1 MNEKLIEIDNKTWSC
16 ASRISDL
23 IRYAADAR
31 SRPSDAK
38 EMANLLDE
46 YTKEVSSVIDLIKN
60 PKTESEVKSLF
71 S

>member
-1 MNEKLIEIDNKTWSC
+1 MNEKLLEIDNKTWSC

-31 SRPSDAK
+31 LKPGDIK

-46 YTKEVSSVIDLIKN
+46 YTKEVRSVIDLINN

>member
-1 MNEKLIEIDNKTWSC
+1 MNDKLIETDNKAWSC
-16 ASRISDL
+16 ASRISEL

-31 SRPSDAK
+31 LKPGDAK

-46 YTKEVSSVIDLIKN
+46 YTKEVCSVIDLISN
-60 PKTESEVKSLF
+60 PKTASEVKSLF

>member
-1 MNEKLIEIDNKTWSC
+1 MNELLIETDNKAWSC
-16 ASRISDL
+16 VSRINVL

-31 SRPSDAK
+31 LKPGDAK

-46 YTKEVSSVIDLIKN
+46 YTKEVRSVIDLINN
-60 PKTESEVKSLF
+60 PKTEPEVKNLF